1 MSAFTAVRQL
11 ISHSPVDKN
20 SLLQQKVKKLKEYV
34 AEIFA
39 DQNDIN
45 EDTRLRLELIN
56 QTLAELQV
64 KHKAAK
70 RVKRPPPSD
79 LLNRKNKPG
88 SRFVK
93 KGGNSSITRLPGFFF
108 LYKVKLTS
116 FSKSFLSNLGAI
128 PCPFI

>member
-1 MSAFTAVRQL
+1 MDTIV
-11 ISHSPVDKN
+11 VN
-20 SLLQQKVKKLKEYV
+20 V

-70 RVKRPPPSD
+70 RVKRPPIGFI
-79 LLNRKNKPG
+79 KPE
-88 SRFVK
+88 K
-93 KGGNSSITRLPGFFF
+93 
-108 LYKVKLTS
+108 
-116 FSKSFLSNLGAI
+116 
-128 PCPFI
+128 

>member
-70 RVKRPPPSD
+70 RVKRPPH
-79 LLNRKNKPG
+79 R
-88 SRFVK
+88 
-93 KGGNSSITRLPGFFF
+93 I
-108 LYKVKLTS
+108 Y
-116 FSKSFLSNLGAI
+116 
-128 PCPFI
+128 